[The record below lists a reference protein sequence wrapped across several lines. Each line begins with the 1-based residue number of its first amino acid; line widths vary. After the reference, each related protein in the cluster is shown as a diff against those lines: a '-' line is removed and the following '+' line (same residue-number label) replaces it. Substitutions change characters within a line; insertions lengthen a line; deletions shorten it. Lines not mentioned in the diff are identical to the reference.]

1 MDMTLLLE
9 FLLVIF
15 SFHFLSIHTMP
26 TEKGADPMIRNLRDR
41 DAVFM
46 AVV

>member
-1 MDMTLLLE
+1 LVSDDLSSSSHRLL
-9 FLLVIF
+9 
-15 SFHFLSIHTMP
+15 SFKS
-26 TEKGADPMIRNLRDR
+26 EKGADPMIRNLRDR